1 MLLGKSLAKRVYETT
16 NTFSQKTRLDCV
28 VCPYRPSRDTYHM
41 ITGLWAL
48 ANRWLTT
55 WSWTQGAMLSRLVG
69 RDEMG
74 YIGLFGFMAAILG
87 HKDVFKMT
95 CDLPVS
101 SLLTSCLGDCCICVR
116 VGFTFWGYCQRVVRD
131 FCCLTHWIKRQ
142 IFFFLLPR
150 RCMCLDVCAVYSGE
164 RYWHACGLCIQEL
177 LNNTL
182 TSNNDANTNWSHGDG
197 LPSLMHPRAKPFGYI
212 LTNVLLLRECW
223 KLERQAWWKST
234 WIQHDI

>member
-142 IFFFLLPR
+142 IFFFFVASSLYVSGR
-150 RCMCLDVCAVYSGE
+150 VC
-164 RYWHACGLCIQEL
+164 CIFRGAI
-177 LNNTL
+177 L
-182 TSNNDANTNWSHGDG
+182 TRVWF
-197 LPSLMHPRAKPFGYI
+197 MYPRASKQHVDIQQWRQYKLKPWRWTSFLNASEG
-212 LTNVLLLRECW
+212 
-223 KLERQAWWKST
+223 
-234 WIQHDI
+234 

>member
-1 MLLGKSLAKRVYETT
+1 MPTVALMLLGKSLAKRVYETT

-131 FCCLTHWIKRQ
+131 FCCLT
-142 IFFFLLPR
+142 L
-150 RCMCLDVCAVYSGE
+150 
-164 RYWHACGLCIQEL
+164 
-177 LNNTL
+177 
-182 TSNNDANTNWSHGDG
+182 
-197 LPSLMHPRAKPFGYI
+197 
-212 LTNVLLLRECW
+212 
-223 KLERQAWWKST
+223 
-234 WIQHDI
+234 